1 MFKTNSEPI
10 DGLPAQRTGD
20 EETATEATFR
30 SIVEQI
36 ASGDERGET
45 RLITT
50 FQTGLRWFLARQV
63 GAEAAKDLVQE
74 VLLDTITAIR
84 DAQIKE
90 PARLAGFVRAI
101 ARRKVYRQIDGYCA
115 ERRRFVDDGLG
126 LPIRSNSPTPEE
138 SALERERIDLAA
150 RVLREMN
157 PRDREIL
164 TRFYLQEQ
172 TQEQICAGMAI
183 NATQFRLLKSRAKAR
198 FGDLGKERERLPRT
212 LRMKRLATA

>member
-1 MFKTNSEPI
+1 MNSGPLRPERSA
-10 DGLPAQRTGD
+10 LPGC
-20 EETATEATFR
+20 ATPR
-30 SIVEQI
+30 
-36 ASGDERGET
+36 D
-45 RLITT
+45 
-50 FQTGLRWFLARQV
+50 ARQV
-63 GAEAAKDLVQE
+63 SADVRAWPDGEYPPRGPR
-74 VLLDTITAIR
+74 AIIDSLNR
-84 DAQIKE
+84 RGVSSDA
-90 PARLAGFVRAI
+90 VRAI

-115 ERRRFVDDGLG
+115 ERRRFVDDGLR
-126 LPIRSNSPTPEE
+126 LPIRSNSPSPEE
-138 SALERERIDLAA
+138 RLLERERIDLAA